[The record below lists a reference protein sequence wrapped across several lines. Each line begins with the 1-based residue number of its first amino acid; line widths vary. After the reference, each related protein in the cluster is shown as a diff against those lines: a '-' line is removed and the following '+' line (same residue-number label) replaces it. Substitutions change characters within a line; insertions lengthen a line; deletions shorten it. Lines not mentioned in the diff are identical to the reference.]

1 MLLKASSRSVSIT
14 INFFADYL
22 KSFLPGCQFG
32 FGHLVKNG
40 TNLPK
45 ANGSTATNRWSL
57 LNQNVRQVSPFMSR
71 KDSAAANSG
80 LLHLEKPVK

>member
-45 ANGSTATNRWSL
+45 ANGSTATNRWSRL
-57 LNQNVRQVSPFMSR
+57 DIKKYSNPVAFSITRVSF
-71 KDSAAANSG
+71 
-80 LLHLEKPVK
+80 